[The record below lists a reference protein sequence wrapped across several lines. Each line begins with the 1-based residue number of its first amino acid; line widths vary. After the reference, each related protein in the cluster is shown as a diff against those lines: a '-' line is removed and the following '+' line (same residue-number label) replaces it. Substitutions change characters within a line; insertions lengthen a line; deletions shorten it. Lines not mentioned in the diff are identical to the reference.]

1 MNKARQIQSKADV
14 DALIYFLLPRHMRRA
29 VDEREVSLC
38 DVKHPIR
45 IMIADLWH
53 EQSCCPVREDKI
65 CQRVTE
71 KRAWSD
77 SDQCSSQPTAPAPL
91 DILCG
96 RLEKHRQRMNKRIA
110 LSPWGKYVSVANPN
124 HWFRLVVQPEEAERL
139 NRERLAKAGQRS
151 ERKSVEME
159 VLAPRRELGLAV
171 LKANKT
177 FSIRLTSDI
186 TGYLH
191 VFHADFKRRA
201 EEVFPDPERIDPQ
214 RVKKWRV
221 RRDEEVEI
229 PKEILDGAKW
239 RATKTPGVIDDNDEL
254 IAIVTRSKVRVTV
267 SDIRA
272 LGYCV
277 VPKRVFRGME
287 TVQTA
292 FLNLPSG
299 STGVGSVK
307 YKVRE

>member
-1 MNKARQIQSKADV
+1 MNKARQIQSKEDI
-14 DALIYFLLPRHMRRA
+14 DAFTYFLLPRHIRRA
-29 VDEREVSLC
+29 IDEREVSLC
-38 DVKHPIR
+38 AVKHPIR
-45 IMIADLWH
+45 IMIEYLWN
-53 EQSCCPVREDKI
+53 ERGCCPVREDKI

-71 KRAWSD
+71 ERAWSD
-77 SDQCSSQPTAPAPL
+77 SDQCSTPPTALAAL
-91 DILCG
+91 GFLYQ
-96 RLEKHRQRMNKRIA
+96 RLEKVRQRMNKRIA
-110 LSPWGKYVSVANPN
+110 RSPWRKYVFVANRN

-139 NRERLAKAGQRS
+139 NRELVAKAGQRG

-159 VLAPRRELGLAV
+159 VLASRRELGLAV
-171 LKANKT
+171 LKANET
-177 FSIRLTSDI
+177 FSIRLTSDL
-186 TGYLH
+186 TGYLR
-191 VFHADFKRRA
+191 VFHIDFKRRA
-201 EEVFPDPERIDPQ
+201 EEVFPDLDRIDPQ

-221 RRDEEVEI
+221 RRGEEIEM

-272 LGYCV
+272 LGFCV

-292 FLNLPSG
+292 FLDLPFS

-307 YKVRE
+307 YEVRE